1 MGDVEDMIG
10 TLEEDDDAE
19 DEAKA
24 KKDKADKDDEEGAFG
39 LDLDKAWTSPQTED
53 G

>member
-10 TLEEDDDAE
+10 TLEDDE
-19 DEAKA
+19 DEEAQGKEK
-24 KKDKADKDDEEGAFG
+24 KKDDEEEGAFG
-39 LDLDKAWTSPQTED
+39 LDLDKAWTSPEKED